1 MPATSKSQQKLF
13 ALVHLYQ
20 QGKLPTDK
28 VSAKIKRIAKSIS
41 PEDAKKYAS
50 TSHAGLKEIVE
61 SSTYITETINDI
73 VEHKT
78 PEHIKGVLVDH
89 YTASLLK
96 AVITN
101 LNEFNK
107 EKFVSKSVNEMVAI
121 AYKMVTT

>member
-20 QGKLPTDK
+20 QGKLPADK
-28 VSAKIKRIAKSIS
+28 VSAKIKRVAKTIS
-41 PEDAKKYAS
+41 PEDVKKYAS
-50 TSHAGLKEIVE
+50 TKHTGLKEIVQ
-61 SSTYITETINDI
+61 SSTYITETLNDI
-73 VEHKT
+73 VENKT

-101 LNEFNK
+101 LNESNK
-107 EKFVSKSVNEMVAI
+107 EKFISKSVNEMVAI

>member
-20 QGKLPTDK
+20 QGKLPADK
-28 VSAKIKRIAKSIS
+28 VSAKIKRIAKTIS

-50 TSHAGLKEIVE
+50 TKHTGLKEIIE
-61 SSTYITETINDI
+61 SSTYITETLNDI
-73 VEHKT
+73 VENKN

-101 LNEFNK
+101 LNGLNK